1 MNTEQLEI
9 VRRQFKSSGPAVVL
23 AVFRNEFTR
32 IPNWLK
38 HYRSIGITEF
48 IIIDNGSSDGTYQY
62 LMDQPDVTALQTSES
77 FLAANFGMEWI
88 NDVRR
93 VLPPDTWTIYADAD
107 EYIVYSGWP
116 NRSAADFIAA
126 MGKNS
131 NAVFGFMLDMYSR
144 NGASTADAG
153 TDLLKVCRYFDRS
166 YRFRRMPLKPW
177 EKRRDVLEVVG
188 GPRLRLLSS
197 VAKELKTNWI
207 DYLIRGQLDRIL
219 KYVPARFRRKVI
231 ENYPAQMP
239 ALGKTPITKCGHGD
253 YQNSHSLVEPP
264 TPVYAEE
271 TVALLH
277 FKFTSDLYNKIK
289 VESQRGEHFR
299 FGAEYILYD
308 RVISKMGDIAL
319 YSDEHSA
326 EFVTARDLEDAHLVG
341 RFRTMLDS
349 MAAP

>member
-1 MNTEQLEI
+1 
-9 VRRQFKSSGPAVVL
+9 
-23 AVFRNEFTR
+23 
-32 IPNWLK
+32 
-38 HYRSIGITEF
+38 
-48 IIIDNGSSDGTYQY
+48 
-62 LMDQPDVTALQTSES
+62 MD
-77 FLAANFGMEWI
+77 WI
-88 NDVRR
+88 NAVRR
-93 VLPPDTWTIYADAD
+93 VLPPETWTIYADAD

-116 NRSAADFIAA
+116 SRSVDDFVAA
-126 MGKNS
+126 MDKNA

-144 NGASTADAG
+144 DGASTADAG
-153 TDLLKVCRYFDRS
+153 TDLLKECRFFDKS
-166 YRFRRMPLKPW
+166 YHFRRMPLKPW

-197 VAKELKTNWI
+197 LAREMKTTWI

-231 ENYPAQMP
+231 ETYPTQMP
-239 ALGKTPITKCGHGD
+239 ALGKTPFTKCGHGD

-271 TVALLH
+271 TVVLLH
-277 FKFTSDLYNKIK
+277 YKFTSDLYNKIK

-308 RVISKMGDIAL
+308 RVISKIGDIL
-319 YSDEHSA
+319 LFSEEHSA
-326 EFVTARDLEDAHLVG
+326 EFVTARDLEEAHLVG

-349 MAAP
+349 MAAS